1 MGAVKSERG
10 APPHR
15 PYPKLSPPGA
25 VPSKTSGDPQFVHVH
40 VTQRK
45 SSPRLVTFP
54 PPSSG
59 CGAGWACGGGREV
72 EKGTALQCDGWLTP
86 HLVIN
91 ASEGHKRG
99 SCLV

>member
-45 SSPRLVTFP
+45 SSPRLVTFRLP
-54 PPSSG
+54 LVVVEPDGPVVV
-59 CGAGWACGGGREV
+59 AGRWRREQHCSV
-72 EKGTALQCDGWLTP
+72 TAG
-86 HLVIN
+86 
-91 ASEGHKRG
+91 
-99 SCLV
+99 